1 MYTYIY
7 TLYAI
12 SSLKHFK
19 VPDRIILSF
28 IYIYMLD
35 RLYHNISYIIYFF
48 CAMVKLNIKLKS
60 NSDTEIC
67 FIEGSP
73 CPPTIAGVVL
83 FLDVLAQ
90 LSICISYVH
99 IYIYMYT
106 YTHIYIYVDKLISPV
121 WFFVVSYLNQHFQP
135 EEPRSPWKVT
145 IFFLLC
151 RSLISPITASLRRNW
166 IGSLGTREFCGK
178 TTGKSQQNTGVV
190 SRNFRSEYMWILR
203 IIRSKYSLYVFLFLI
218 FISHMCV

>member
-1 MYTYIY
+1 MFHRRFAMPTYHSRSCVVFRCVRTIIHLHIIYACVYIY
-7 TLYAI
+7 TY
-12 SSLKHFK
+12 
-19 VPDRIILSF
+19 
-28 IYIYMLD
+28 
-35 RLYHNISYIIYFF
+35 
-48 CAMVKLNIKLKS
+48 
-60 NSDTEIC
+60 T
-67 FIEGSP
+67 
-73 CPPTIAGVVL
+73 
-83 FLDVLAQ
+83 
-90 LSICISYVH
+90 H
-99 IYIYMYT
+99 I

-121 WFFVVSYLNQHFQP
+121 WVFVVSYLNQRFQP

-203 IIRSKYSLYVFLFLI
+203 IIQSKYSLYVFLFFI